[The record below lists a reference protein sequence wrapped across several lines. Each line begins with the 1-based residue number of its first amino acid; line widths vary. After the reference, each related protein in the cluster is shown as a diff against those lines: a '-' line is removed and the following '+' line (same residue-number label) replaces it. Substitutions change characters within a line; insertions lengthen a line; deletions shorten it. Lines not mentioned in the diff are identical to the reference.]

1 VQVTTDHEIKPVR
14 GEPEAAAAEPCDEHC
29 DPGCVHH
36 TPSVGWDLSFGSR
49 INFHPADTSD
59 PRLVVSL
66 HLSDDAIA
74 TGMVYREVQPQQVVT
89 FAQQLLALTGAQWEL
104 VPADP
109 AEELRH
115 G

>member
-1 VQVTTDHEIKPVR
+1 
-14 GEPEAAAAEPCDEHC
+14 
-29 DPGCVHH
+29 
-36 TPSVGWDLSFGSR
+36 
-49 INFHPADTSD
+49 
-59 PRLVVSL
+59 LVVSL

-89 FAQQLLALTGAQWEL
+89 FAQQLLALTGAQWKL
-104 VPADP
+104 APADP